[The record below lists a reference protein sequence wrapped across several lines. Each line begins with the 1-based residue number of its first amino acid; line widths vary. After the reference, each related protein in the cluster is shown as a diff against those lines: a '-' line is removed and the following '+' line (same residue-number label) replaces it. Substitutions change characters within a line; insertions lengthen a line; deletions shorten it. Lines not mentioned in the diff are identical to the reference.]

1 MTMYYIGWFVV
12 ALVLLIFEIN
22 AMSFYL
28 VSLAL
33 GAIAGGISAYMEQT
47 FTQQA
52 VVAGIVTMIAAILS
66 FYLRKKLKSPKD
78 KSNNVL
84 DIGQRVTVQPDNI
97 NADGTAK
104 VLYRGAE
111 WQAFASKGSLSAGIF
126 LIENVN
132 GTQLILGTKVSEYP
146 EKKNTVSD
154 SSSTSD
160 STSSEPN
167 EPKP

>member
-28 VSLAL
+28 VALAL

-111 WQAFASKGSLSAGIF
+111 WQAFASEGSLSAGIF

-154 SSSTSD
+154 SSSASD
-160 STSSEPN
+160 SASSEPN

>member
-1 MTMYYIGWFVV
+1 MTIYYIGWFVV
-12 ALVLLIFEIN
+12 ALVLLIVEIN

-28 VSLAL
+28 VALAL

-97 NADGTAK
+97 NADGSAK

-111 WQAFASKGSLSAGIF
+111 WQAFASEGSLSSGIF
-126 LIENVN
+126 LIESVN

-146 EKKNTVSD
+146 EKKNSD
-154 SSSTSD
+154 NASD
-160 STSSEPN
+160 NASSEQN
-167 EPKP
+167 ELKP

>member
-12 ALVLLIFEIN
+12 ALVLLIIEIN

-111 WQAFASKGSLSAGIF
+111 WQAFASEGSLSAGIF

>member
-28 VSLAL
+28 VALAL

-111 WQAFASKGSLSAGIF
+111 WQAFASEGSLSAGIF

-160 STSSEPN
+160 STSSEQN

>member
-1 MTMYYIGWFVV
+1 MTIYYIGWFVV
-12 ALVLLIFEIN
+12 ALVLLIVEIN

-28 VSLAL
+28 VALAL

-97 NADGTAK
+97 NADGSAK
-104 VLYRGAE
+104 VLYRGTE
-111 WQAFASKGSLSAGIF
+111 WQAFASEGSLSSGIF
-126 LIENVN
+126 LIESVN

-146 EKKNTVSD
+146 EKKNSD
-154 SSSTSD
+154 NASDNASSQQ
-160 STSSEPN
+160 N

>member
-12 ALVLLIFEIN
+12 ALVLLIIEIN

-111 WQAFASKGSLSAGIF
+111 WQAFASEGSLSAGIF

-160 STSSEPN
+160 STSSEQN

>member
-12 ALVLLIFEIN
+12 ALVLLIIEIN

-111 WQAFASKGSLSAGIF
+111 WQAFASEGSLSAGIF

-160 STSSEPN
+160 SASSEPN